1 MQFFKR
7 FILICVFGPHVW
19 GCPQKSE
26 EGAGYFGTGITGR
39 CELPRVTA
47 GSRTQVYIECS

>member
-39 CELPRVTA
+39 CELPSVTA